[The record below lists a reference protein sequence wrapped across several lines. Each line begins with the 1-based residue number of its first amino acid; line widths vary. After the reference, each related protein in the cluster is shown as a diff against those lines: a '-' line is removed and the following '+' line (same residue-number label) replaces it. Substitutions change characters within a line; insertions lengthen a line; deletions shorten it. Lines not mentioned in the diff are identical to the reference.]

1 MHDRHKSTSH
11 NPSSPNSAQD
21 GAGPS
26 DGGSPSGAGSR
37 NAFDPD
43 FLAKRHER
51 EDEPLAAVE
60 AESRG
65 PWIVVETARPAPG
78 GGRGSASYPERY
90 EVYRSWEDPETDEP
104 TATFRFREQ
113 AYLYAAALEVGA
125 RGSVLTLG
133 REPTEKG
140 YEVIQWD
147 IQGRP
152 EVVGHVAVYD
162 EDVYPTF
169 QKLETLLRAI
179 EPLAQVLDAA
189 GGVILELLGRRLM
202 VE

>member
-1 MHDRHKSTSH
+1 MQNSKKSTS
-11 NPSSPNSAQD
+11 NSPSSPNSTCD

-26 DGGSPSGAGSR
+26 DGGGPSDAGPR

-65 PWIVVETARPAPG
+65 PWIVVETEPSAPG
-78 GGRGSASYPERY
+78 GGRGSAPYPERY
-90 EVYRSWEDPETDEP
+90 EVYRSWEDPETDRP
-104 TATFRFREQ
+104 TAAFRFREQ
-113 AYLYAAALEVGA
+113 AFLYAAALEVGA

-147 IQGRP
+147 SRVGPRWWVTSRSTTRTSSPRSRGWRP
-152 EVVGHVAVYD
+152 
-162 EDVYPTF
+162 F
-169 QKLETLLRAI
+169 
-179 EPLAQVLDAA
+179 
-189 GGVILELLGRRLM
+189 
-202 VE
+202 